1 MKKILLY
8 LDGNRTQESSLLG
21 ACERMVVN
29 HTYHLTA
36 IGAKENL
43 PSANSVYDEVIL
55 MDDAIQAY
63 DTLQLTELLEQVH
76 AQNQYDIILFPASPL
91 GRILA
96 PRLAIAL
103 HAGLVADVTDIVVNN
118 DVIEMVRPAYSG
130 KLMAQ
135 IISTSE
141 GPLMMTVRSGVFIS
155 KTAVLKTTQYN
166 RFSFVTQTSRVSLLE
181 TQAKPTTKDI
191 RDSKVLISGGG
202 GVLEHFDHLHELA
215 SVLNAQVSAS
225 RRVVDSG
232 VVQRKIQVG
241 QSGKTVSPKLYIA
254 LGISGSVQH
263 IEGLKNVENIIAVNT
278 NKHAPI
284 CSLSTIV
291 VEGDAVA
298 FIEKLLNKIKNN
310 SLNFKEETQ

>member
-1 MKKILLY
+1 MKKVLLY
-8 LDGNRTQESSLLG
+8 LDGNRAQELSLLG
-21 ACERMVVN
+21 ACERMVE
-29 HTYHLTA
+29 HHDHHITA
-36 IGAKENL
+36 IGIKENL
-43 PSANSVYDEVIL
+43 PVGNSFYDEVITI
-55 MDDAIQAY
+55 DDALNGY
-63 DTLQLTELLEQVH
+63 DTLQLAELLETLHHQH
-76 AQNQYDIILFPASPL
+76 QFDIILFPATPL

-103 HAGLVADVTDIVVNN
+103 HRGLVADVTDIVLNN
-118 DVIEMVRPAYSG
+118 DDIEMIRPAYSG

-135 IISTSE
+135 IISTSK
-141 GPLMMTVRSGVFIS
+141 GPLMMTVRSGVF
-155 KTAVLKTTQYN
+155 TLKATDIKATLYTHS
-166 RFSFVTQTSRVSLLE
+166 SFTPQASRISLLE

-202 GVLEHFDHLHELA
+202 GVLDHFNHLHELA

-263 IEGLKNVENIIAVNT
+263 IEGLKNVETIIAVNT

-284 CSLSTIV
+284 CSLATIV

-298 FIEKLLNKIKNN
+298 FIEKLLNKIKI
-310 SLNFKEETQ
+310 TV